1 MSIKLQRQQTLQQ
14 TRRALVLDAARALF
28 DEAGLAG
35 FNMRDVARR
44 AGYTPGALY
53 AYFDSKEALLSGLL
67 SATLDRLEQAI
78 LNARQYKTRPD
89 KTLQA
94 QALAWFNYLLNH
106 SHELDLLLATLL
118 SSGAPLGAQANLY
131 ERWQSILR
139 PCEAALVALDAT
151 PSAASQESAAL
162 QAQALGLLLAHR
174 SMAVVGQGASA
185 EGMFRLYLDQV
196 LARFVAN
203 SAQWDQAAELSDPA
217 WQVDLFA

>member
-14 TRRALVLDAARALF
+14 ARRALVLDAARVLF
-28 DEAGLAG
+28 DDAGLAG

-53 AYFDSKEALLSGLL
+53 AYFDCKEALLSGLL

-94 QALAWFNYLLNH
+94 QALAWFNHLLNH
-106 SHELDLLLATLL
+106 PYELDLLLATLL
-118 SSGAPLGAQANLY
+118 GSGAPLGAQANLY
-131 ERWQSILR
+131 ARWQSILR
-139 PCEAALVALDAT
+139 PCEAALVALGAK
-151 PSAASQESAAL
+151 PLAASQESAAL

-174 SMAVVGQGASA
+174 NLAVVGQGANA

-203 SAQWDQAAELSDPA
+203 SAQLDQAAELSDPA